1 LNFGIACTKL
11 IRSRSVVAEAL
22 SGTRRGPIRLPQ
34 PRLRALQQSLWRT
47 LNQPCQSRNITRSRH
62 LPGLIVRYR
71 SPIVKNLNSMK
82 KSVHLFA
89 LPALAFASILA
100 PSSAHALSFPIYF
113 PSQTGGFSSPFAT
126 PPGSTNASA
135 SFSGPGIG
143 TTESFNPF
151 ANGVTSV
158 QKLTFGGTINY
169 TGTPGSGIF
178 LRLLSNGSQVES
190 FQIASGNTA
199 LVNEP
204 FSYNFTNATNAN
216 IDSDLAFQ
224 FEGIG
229 NLTSTHPSLRV
240 VHEVPGPLPILGAAA
255 AFSYSRKL
263 RKSLKASKPE
273 VISTTEV

>member
-1 LNFGIACTKL
+1 M
-11 IRSRSVVAEAL
+11 R
-22 SGTRRGPIRLPQ
+22 
-34 PRLRALQQSLWRT
+34 
-47 LNQPCQSRNITRSRH
+47 
-62 LPGLIVRYR
+62 
-71 SPIVKNLNSMK
+71 

-113 PSQTGGFSSPFAT
+113 PSQTGGFSSPDAT

-229 NLTSTHPSLRV
+229 NFTSTHPEIRIHV
-240 VHEVPGPLPILGAAA
+240 VPGPLPILGAAA

>member
-1 LNFGIACTKL
+1 M
-11 IRSRSVVAEAL
+11 R
-22 SGTRRGPIRLPQ
+22 
-34 PRLRALQQSLWRT
+34 
-47 LNQPCQSRNITRSRH
+47 
-62 LPGLIVRYR
+62 
-71 SPIVKNLNSMK
+71 

-113 PSQTGGFSSPFAT
+113 PSQTGGFSSPDAT

-158 QKLTFGGTINY
+158 QKLLFEGTINY

-178 LRLLSNGSQVES
+178 LRLLSNGSQVQS

-199 LVNEP
+199 LVNVP

-229 NLTSTHPSLRV
+229 NFTSTHPEIRV
-240 VHEVPGPLPILGAAA
+240 VPGPLPILGAAA